1 MKSGSLYFQKGVG
14 VKLSL
19 IITLLLILL
28 IGDNQ
33 PTLALIQDNSPLT
46 IYTAQADDSLS
57 HLADKYYQ
65 DPLVWPVIFQA
76 TNDLAL
82 TDSRFTA
89 LDSPHVLKPGQRLAI
104 PDLAGVDR
112 LIADA
117 ATSNPLPQHQ
127 LLSAA
132 WLADF
137 TAYVEATRQHFGI
150 PGTALA
156 IVRDN
161 QIVLA
166 EGFGV
171 RELGRAEPVTPE
183 TVFGIG
189 STTKAMNS
197 MLIARL
203 VDESLLDWDQPV
215 VEIWPDF
222 KLSDPAVTP
231 QIRVRDLLNMGSGV
245 PRADLVWS
253 GAGLTAEQVMESLAE
268 LPVVAP
274 PGRRFQYN
282 NQLVATGGFVA
293 ALAAGAPYGQLEV
306 AYADL
311 LGTRIFEPIG
321 MRSATLSI
329 DAARAN
335 SNYATPHDF
344 TLFGEV
350 LPLDYHAETGIA
362 PAGAVNAN
370 VLDLARFLMTQLNEG
385 IGPTGTRVVSK
396 ANLAE
401 TWRPQIQAYGET
413 YYGMGWF
420 IETYEGVELIWHD
433 GDVLGFKSLLVLIPE
448 AKVGMALLTNRTIS
462 VGFSSS
468 IRYRLVEALY
478 GREREAGIDYKD
490 QWDGFMAALPEIRAP
505 LATTLTSAEAAP
517 YLGQY
522 TDGWRVEQR
531 ADGTLWAMRGPYG
544 WQLLAAGHGEFVV
557 NNGFGITTPLQFS
570 EDERGT
576 MTMKFRLSTGEAGEY
591 QLLN

>member
-1 MKSGSLYFQKGVG
+1 VMKSGSLYFQRGV
-14 VKLSL
+14 VWKLAL
-19 IITLLLILL
+19 LVILLLILL
-28 IGDNQ
+28 IGDSQ
-33 PTLALIQDNSPLT
+33 PTLALIQDNNPLN
-46 IYTAQADDSLS
+46 IYTAQTDDTLS

-65 DPLVWPVIFQA
+65 DRLVWPVIFQA
-76 TNDLAL
+76 TNDLAS
-82 TDSRFTA
+82 TDPRFTA
-89 LDSPHVLKPGQRLAI
+89 LDSPYVVKPGHRLAI
-104 PDLAGVDR
+104 PDLAEP
-112 LIADA
+112 
-117 ATSNPLPQHQ
+117 ATSNPLPALAQPRP
-127 LLSAA
+127 LSAA

-137 TAYVEATRQHFGI
+137 RAYVEATRQHFGI
-150 PGTALA
+150 PGAAVA

-183 TVFGIG
+183 TVFSIG
-189 STTKAMNS
+189 SATKAMNS
-197 MLIARL
+197 MLIAGL
-203 VDESLLDWDQPV
+203 VDEGLLDWDQPV

-222 KLSDPAVTP
+222 RLSDPAVTA

-253 GAGLTAEQVMESLAE
+253 GAGLTAEQVMESLAD

-293 ALAAGAPYGQLEV
+293 TLAAGAPYGQLEA

-311 LGTRIFEPIG
+311 LHTRIFEPIG

-335 SNYATPHDF
+335 PTHATPHDF

-350 LPLDYHAETGIA
+350 LPIAYHAETGIA
-362 PAGAVNAN
+362 PAGAVNAT

-385 IGPTGTRVVSK
+385 VSPTGTRVVSK

-433 GDVLGFKSLLVLIPE
+433 GDVLGFKSLLVLMPE
-448 AKVGMALLTNRTIS
+448 ANVGMALLTNRTIS

-468 IRYRLVEALY
+468 LRYRLVEALY
-478 GREREAGIDYKD
+478 GLEREAGIEYKD

-505 LATTLTSAEAAP
+505 LAATLTPAEVAP

-522 TDGWRVEQR
+522 TAGWRVEQG
-531 ADGTLWAMRGPYG
+531 ADGALWAMRGPYG
-544 WQLLAAGHGEFVV
+544 WQLLAAGNGEFVV
-557 NNGFGITTPLQFS
+557 NNGFGITTPLQFV

-591 QLLN
+591 QLLK